1 VSKLDPSL
9 KKVQKNA
16 ESSASERVAIIG
28 MACLFPNSPNLAAYW
43 DNIFNGRDCLRTAT
57 EKEWGYT
64 VLNVD
69 KRAKPDRDRFGNI
82 YARRGGFIT
91 ELADFD
97 PLSVGVMPKT
107 VEGSDPD
114 QMLALKVA
122 CEAMADAGYQ
132 KKAFD
137 PTKAEVILGR
147 TSAPGRGS
155 MNMIQHGQ
163 TIGQIVKV
171 ASEFF
176 PDWTEDRLEMFAQEL
191 RNSLA
196 PCNSDTIPG
205 AMPNI
210 LAARVAGRL
219 GFHGR
224 SLVLDSACAS
234 SLIAVEIAVDD
245 LRSGKSDLALAGGV
259 FVNSLPCFTQMFCG
273 LEALSATEQVRPFD
287 DSADGTLLG
296 EGIGIV
302 VLKRLED
309 ALRDGDRIY
318 ASIAGIASSSDGK
331 GTSML
336 APAAEGEALA
346 ISRAYADANVS
357 PLETGLVEAHG
368 TGTKSGDIAE
378 LKALQQVFDSHITAP
393 GDSSVA
399 SSAGKPKCAIG
410 SVKAMIG
417 HAQAASG
424 IAGLIKAALS
434 LYHKVLPTSIGAE
447 TPNSHFDWQSSPL
460 YLSNNSRPW
469 IHPLAH
475 PELSARLEGKA
486 EEAPPRRASVSAF
499 GFGGVN
505 AHAVLEECRDDYFNQ
520 TPNLLQT
527 WPTEL
532 FLFGAKNAKGLQEQI
547 THCAEFLAKD
557 TKSELKDIA
566 YSLCEKV
573 KEEKAEK
580 VIRLAI
586 VAANLDD
593 LREKLAIANAA
604 LSHKEIDIAGFA
616 SQSIYFQSSDA
627 VASGR
632 LAFVLPGLGSAY
644 PNMLAEL
651 CVHFPEIRAIFD
663 FVDYVAKTN
672 QNESPCDK
680 VFPRAEVGSNN
691 DSVTVA
697 ALAAMDNAVVTV
709 LMAEWALFVLL
720 IKLGIVPD
728 VLVGCSTGEFAAL
741 TMGGAAD
748 ILGGTPT
755 FYHLSTSVANAIPKE
770 KLADLRSVK
779 VKASFDQIEPLMKKS
794 AEVFLSADLSNK
806 QVILT
811 GSRANIDTLV
821 NTLESKGMEADY
833 LPVAI
838 PYHTALV
845 KGMVATDRTEVDELE
860 LSPPAIESWS
870 CSIAAEYPQDPD
882 ATKLIMTE
890 LFSKPILLRKTIGHL
905 YDSGVTKFV
914 EVGPKDTLTPVVSEI
929 LGTNPHLAVASNKQN
944 GSALSQVQHMLATLF
959 SSGVDV
965 NAQYLFARRQ
975 PISIDFG
982 KPAQSRT
989 PAVLNLAYPEI
1000 MLKQGW
1006 QERLQYDPAK
1016 SSATSAFSA
1025 EPSVESTESS
1035 SAQPEAAP
1043 FIGPDA
1049 IVTAYLSNMSAFHE
1063 NLLSAQN
1070 EVMLSYLG
1078 NNENTQFESQDV
1090 LYPLLEGARFVHNE
1104 EALIVDLAIDLN
1116 SHRYLLDHAIGG
1128 TVRQWAGFGERVHLL
1143 PLTVALEL
1151 MAEVSSFYFP
1161 QVPVVELRNVRASR
1175 RIRIGAEGSSIR
1187 IIARQL
1193 QEDQPAV
1200 QVAIYRGPESNEYQ
1214 PSDPLMLC
1222 EVVFGERPQ
1231 LVQAQHPSSKKNWQ
1245 KSRYE
1250 QKRLYAKGAMFH
1262 GERMQSV
1269 RTVKGF
1275 QPNENYG
1282 LVAARPAQ
1290 GWFASDEMQCPH
1302 FLLDPLL
1309 LDNATQLVLFHL
1321 FDLDEPVHALLPFM
1335 IDSVQFFTDLPM
1347 LQGDITVHAQ
1357 FNSLNARGTDANV
1370 TLLSE
1375 DGTLLARF
1383 NSIKSRR
1390 ITLEDSWRKLIE
1402 NPAACYLSKPF
1413 ATAPDISVI
1422 EESLLPSDEGTL
1434 SWCADYLLAPRE
1446 NQIYETLPN
1455 LRRRRDWLLGR
1466 IAAKDA
1472 VRRKL
1477 SASEDMSV
1485 TYADIEIHNG
1495 PEGAP
1500 FVYSANLAEAQ
1511 RDWKI
1516 SITHKDG
1523 IAYAFATDRAD
1534 VQGVG
1539 IDLEMQVERE
1549 AGFEDLAF
1557 AKSELESL
1565 ENAQGGKNGRT
1576 IAAAWAAKEA
1586 AAKAIKT
1593 GFEANPKNF
1602 QLTSIDIS
1610 TNRCAISVN
1619 PQLLQSHDSNL
1630 LTKVRTD
1637 SMTVELHFLPNHVL
1651 AVCII

>member
-1 VSKLDPSL
+1 MSKLDPSP

-43 DNIFNGRDCLRTAT
+43 NNIFYGRDCLRTAT
-57 EKEWGYT
+57 EKEWGHT

-176 PDWTEDRLEMFAQEL
+176 PDWTEERLEMFAQEL

-273 LEALSATEQVRPFD
+273 LEALSASEQVRPFD

-346 ISRAYADANVS
+346 ISRAYEDARVS

-378 LKALQQVFDSHITAP
+378 LKALQQVFDSEGETK
-393 GDSSVA
+393 DKSR
-399 SSAGKPKCAIG
+399 CAIG

-434 LYHKVLPTSIGAE
+434 LYHKVLPAAIGVE
-447 TPNSHFDWQSSPL
+447 TPNSHFDWQNSPL
-460 YLSNNSRPW
+460 YLSNSSRPW

-475 PELSARLEGKA
+475 PELSARLEST
-486 EEAPPRRASVSAF
+486 EAGSPRRASVSAF

-520 TPNLLQT
+520 TPNLLHN
-527 WPTEL
+527 WATEL
-532 FLFGAKNAKGLQEQI
+532 FLFGAKTAKEMQEEL
-547 THCAEFLAKD
+547 THCIDFLKKD
-557 TKSELKDIA
+557 NKSEFKDIA
-566 YSLCEKV
+566 YSICEKA
-573 KEEKAEK
+573 KESEKAFR
-580 VIRLAI
+580 IAI
-586 VAANLDD
+586 VAANCDD
-593 LREKLAIANAA
+593 LLEKLSVATAA
-604 LSHKEIDIAGFA
+604 LVQKEIDLA
-616 SQSIYFQSSDA
+616 SLTAQSIYFQPGDA
-627 VASGR
+627 VSSGR

-663 FVDYVAKTN
+663 FVDFVAKAN

-680 VFPRAEVGSNN
+680 VFPRAEVGSAN

-728 VLVGCSTGEFAAL
+728 VLLGCSTGEFAAL

-755 FYHLSTSVANAIPKE
+755 FYHLSTGVANAIPKE
-770 KLADLRSVK
+770 KLADLRSIK
-779 VKASFDQIEPLMKKS
+779 VKASFEQIAPLMKKS
-794 AEVFLSADLSNK
+794 GEVYLSADLSDK

-811 GSRANIDTLV
+811 GSRANVDSLV
-821 NTLESKGMEADY
+821 NALESQGMEADY

-860 LSPPAIESWS
+860 LSPAALESWS
-870 CSIAAEYPQDPD
+870 CSIAAPYPEDPD

-890 LFSKPILLRKTIGHL
+890 LFSKPILLRKTIEAL
-905 YDSGVTKFV
+905 YEAGVTKFI

-929 LGTNPHLAVASNKQN
+929 LSTRPHLAVASNKQN
-944 GSALSQVQHMLATLF
+944 GSAISQVQHMIATLF
-959 SSGVDV
+959 SSGIDVD
-965 NAQYLFARRQ
+965 AQYLFARRQ
-975 PISIDFG
+975 PIAIDFG
-982 KPAQSRT
+982 KPTQSRP
-989 PAVLNLAYPEI
+989 PALLKLAYPEI
-1000 MLKQGW
+1000 MLKEGW
-1006 QERLQYDPAK
+1006 QERLQYDPTKTHAPSEESVAQSP
-1016 SSATSAFSA
+1016 SS
-1025 EPSVESTESS
+1025 
-1035 SAQPEAAP
+1035 QPEPAP
-1043 FIGPDA
+1043 LIGPDA
-1049 IVTAYLSNMSAFHE
+1049 IVTSYLSNMSVFHE
-1063 NLLSAQN
+1063 NLMSAQN

-1078 NNENTQFESQDV
+1078 GSENPEGYSQDHGSQNTSN
-1090 LYPLLEGARFVHNE
+1090 YPLLEGARFVHNE
-1104 EALIVDLAIDLN
+1104 EALIADLAIDLN

-1128 TVRQWAGFGERVHLL
+1128 TVRQWPGFGERVHLL

-1151 MAEVSSFYFP
+1151 MAEVSSFYYP
-1161 QVPVVELRNVRASR
+1161 QLPVCELRNVRASR
-1175 RIRIGAEGSSIR
+1175 RIRIGAEGASLR
-1187 IIARQL
+1187 IVARQL

-1214 PSDPLMLC
+1214 PSEALMLC

-1231 LVQAQHPSSKKNWQ
+1231 PPQVQHPASKKNWQ
-1245 KSRYE
+1245 KSRFE
-1250 QKRLYAKGAMFH
+1250 QKGLYAKSAMFH

-1269 RTVKGF
+1269 RSVKGL
-1275 QPNENYG
+1275 QANENYG
-1282 LVAARPAQ
+1282 LVTARNAQ
-1290 GWFASDEMQCPH
+1290 GWFAADELQHPH

-1335 IDSVQFFTDLPM
+1335 IDSVQFFTDLP
-1347 LQGDITVHAQ
+1347 LLEGDITVHAQ
-1357 FNSLNARGTDANV
+1357 FNSLNARGTDVNV
-1370 TLLSE
+1370 SLLSE
-1375 DGTLLARF
+1375 NGLLLARF

-1402 NPAACYLSKPF
+1402 SPAACYLSKPF
-1413 ATAPDISVI
+1413 TAAPDISLI
-1422 EESLLPSDEGTL
+1422 EESVLPSDEGTL

-1446 NQIYETLPN
+1446 NQTYEALPN
-1455 LRRRRDWLLGR
+1455 LRRKRDWLLGR

-1472 VRRKL
+1472 VRRRL
-1477 SASEDMSV
+1477 SAAEDMSV
-1485 TYADIEIHNG
+1485 TYADIEIHNN

-1523 IAYAFATDRAD
+1523 LAYAVATDRAD
-1534 VQGVG
+1534 VNGVG
-1539 IDLEMQVERE
+1539 VDLEMQVERE
-1549 AGFEDLAF
+1549 AGFDDLAF
-1557 AKSELESL
+1557 AKSELDILSKL
-1565 ENAQGGKNGRT
+1565 QGGKSSRN

-1593 GFEANPKNF
+1593 GFESNPKNF
-1602 QLTSIDIS
+1602 RLASFDVQN
-1610 TNRCAISVN
+1610 NRCSVTVN
-1619 PQLLQSHDSNL
+1619 SEVIHPHDSKL
-1630 LTKVRTD
+1630 MTKVRTEA
-1637 SMTVELHFLPNHVL
+1637 MQVELHFLANHVL